1 MSHLRSITASILSLA
16 LVSQSLVGCA
26 PEETPS
32 KATEHVV
39 AAGETLSTTYYDG
52 ITLFKGLLFRTG
64 PVAAK
69 IPELWTLLGQQN
81 VPTRKESINQAT
93 KAAHTFTS
101 LGKTE
106 AATAMSKIAAK
117 NAQIPASSPTE
128 AMPDAL
134 VDNIVASI
142 DAADPTF
149 FDRFATEMQSGDVV
163 RADAILLEAGSLAAD
178 ALANFVNGTSADS
191 LSGVWWYWDVAVAI
205 EVAAVLIVALVAVIP
220 LIKSPDGTLLHD
232 EVVMMI
238 TDSFYY
244 AP

>member
-1 MSHLRSITASILSLA
+1 MSYIRSITASILSLA

-26 PEETPS
+26 PEENPS
-32 KATEHVV
+32 DATEHVV
-39 AAGETLSTTYYDG
+39 ATGETLSTTYYDG

-64 PVAAK
+64 PVAAQ
-69 IPELWTLLGQQN
+69 IPELWKLLGEQN
-81 VPTRKESINQAT
+81 VPTKKASINQAT
-93 KAAHTFTS
+93 KAAHAFAS

-106 AATAMSKIAAK
+106 AATAMSKIAAE

-128 AMPDAL
+128 VMPDAL

-142 DAADPTF
+142 EAADPTF

-163 RADAILLEAGSLAAD
+163 RADASLLEAGSLAAD
-178 ALANFVNGTSADS
+178 ALATFVNGTSPDS

-220 LIKSPDGTLLHD
+220 LIKNADGTLLHD
-232 EVVMMI
+232 QVVMMMA
-238 TDSFYY
+238 DRFYY
-244 AP
+244 VY